1 MFFRYALQQMPAL
14 FVFAKIRQKKKS
26 HISGNEV
33 TGSFLKQKSI
43 LERRLRMQSNPHKLT
58 VIDGETLMDKRLPP
72 TKFCVDTLLPQ
83 GLCILGGSPKVGK
96 SWLVL
101 DLCVHIAQGTP
112 LWGLDVTRGE
122 VLYLCLEDSERRIQ
136 ERLNTITD
144 NVPDGMYFAT
154 GCTSIESGVC
164 DWLRQF
170 KGQHPEVS
178 LIAIDTFQLIRTPTP
193 DVSYGGDY
201 AELRVL
207 KELADEL
214 GICLLLV
221 HHLRKMNDKDP
232 VNKLSGS
239 TGISGAADAIFVL
252 DKNER
257 MERFAMLH
265 VSGRDI
271 RDRKIQLELDKDT
284 CVWNLISDS
293 LTMPETTLP
302 DELISL
308 YYFMTG
314 ANEFIG
320 TNTELAGYLRKDISP
335 KGLKQMMNRYR
346 YQLEDLGVFFES
358 KRSNGQK
365 YVVVKYRPP
374 SDGDSSAS
382 SDSVSSALTDS
393 VPFVPCVP
401 AQNVG

>member
-1 MFFRYALQQMPAL
+1 
-14 FVFAKIRQKKKS
+14 
-26 HISGNEV
+26 
-33 TGSFLKQKSI
+33 
-43 LERRLRMQSNPHKLT
+43 MQSNPHKLT

-72 TKFCVDTLLPQ
+72 TKFCVNTLLPQ

-101 DLCVHIAQGTP
+101 DLCVHVAQGTP

-164 DWLRQF
+164 DWLRNF
-170 KGQHPEVS
+170 KRQYPAITLV
-178 LIAIDTFQLIRTPTP
+178 AIDTFQLIRTPTP

-271 RDRKIQLELDKDT
+271 RDRKIQLEHDTDT
-284 CVWNLISDS
+284 CVWNRISDT

-346 YQLEDLGVFFES
+346 YQLEDLGVFFQS

-365 YVVVKYRPP
+365 YVVVRYVPP
-374 SDGDSSAS
+374 ADGDSSAS
-382 SDSVSSALTDS
+382 SDSVSSALTDF
-393 VPFVPCVP
+393 VPSVPCVP
-401 AQNVG
+401 AENVG

>member
-1 MFFRYALQQMPAL
+1 MDIGEECFSVNKQ
-14 FVFAKIRQKKKS
+14 S
-26 HISGNEV
+26 HISRNEV
-33 TGSFLKQKSI
+33 RNSFLKQKSI
-43 LERRLRMQSNPHKLT
+43 HERRLLMQSNPHKLT

-101 DLCVHIAQGTP
+101 DLCVHVAQGTP

-144 NVPDGMYFAT
+144 NVPEGMYFAT

-164 DWLRQF
+164 DWLRDF
-170 KGQHPEVS
+170 KRQHPEVS
-178 LIAIDTFQLIRTPTP
+178 LIAIYTFQLIRTPTP
-193 DVSYGGDY
+193 EVSYGGDY
-201 AELRVL
+201 AELRIL

-214 GICLLLV
+214 GICLLIV
-221 HHLRKMNDKDP
+221 HHLRKMNDKNP

-239 TGISGAADAIFVL
+239 TGISGAVDAIFVL

-257 MERFAMLH
+257 IERFATFYA
-265 VSGRDI
+265 SGRDI

-284 CVWNLISDS
+284 CVWNQISDT

-374 SDGDSSAS
+374 SDGASSDS

-401 AQNVG
+401 AENVG